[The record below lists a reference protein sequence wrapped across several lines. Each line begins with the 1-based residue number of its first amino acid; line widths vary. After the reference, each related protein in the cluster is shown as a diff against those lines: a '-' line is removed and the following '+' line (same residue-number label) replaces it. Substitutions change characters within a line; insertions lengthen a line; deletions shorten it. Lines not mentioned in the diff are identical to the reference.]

1 LPGKHH
7 EQRSLAGYNQSK
19 GAYSIM
25 IEGSVNQEDLAIL
38 NVYVHHNRVP
48 KYTTPKWTQWQGQVQ
63 STMKGG

>member
-1 LPGKHH
+1 
-7 EQRSLAGYNQSK
+7 
-19 GAYSIM
+19 M

-48 KYTTPKWTQWQGQVQ
+48 KYTTPKWTQRQGQVQ